1 MNITQTLK
9 GDNLISIKIN
19 ILKEDYEAK
28 VNAALKTFQRKANVP
43 GFRPGKVPFG
53 MVKKMYGT
61 SVFMEELNKIVSEGL
76 NNHILENKLDIIGY
90 PLNDTDY
97 TEPMDPEKQSEL
109 DFHFVAA
116 TKPEITVDYG
126 KASMEFFKVIPTDE
140 EVDKTIDSIVERNPN
155 RLHPET
161 VGNEDAI
168 EIKVKEADENG
179 NEIEEGYAKTF
190 SMHLD
195 QVTDEE
201 TKNMI
206 IGKELGAEFV
216 INFAKALGS
225 EEAAA
230 KVLGQDAPADSNY
243 NIIIDDIVRN
253 EKPELNEEFFEK
265 VFPEKG
271 IKDLDAFKAAVKAE
285 MEKQYLVETDRVL
298 FNKIIEKLVT
308 ETEFVLP
315 DAFLKRWIVEN
326 SQGKITEE
334 DVEKNYDNNY
344 VKGLRWQLIE
354 DAIVKD
360 NTDLIVNDNEVREFM
375 KRQFFPG
382 LDYEALDDDMK
393 ERLDNLATS
402 LMKNHEQVD
411 NMRNQLADIK
421 MTSFLKEKIAIN
433 YKEVNYEEFAK
444 AITEG
449 K

>member
-1 MNITQTLK
+1 MNITQTSK

-28 VNAALKTFQRKANVP
+28 VNASLKTFQRKANVP

-53 MVKKMYGT
+53 MVKKIYGT
-61 SVFMEELNKIVSEGL
+61 SVFMEELNKLISEGL
-76 NNHILENKLDIIGY
+76 NNHIIDNKLDLIGY

-97 TEPMDPEKQSEL
+97 KEPMDPEKQAEL

-116 TKPEITVDYG
+116 TKPEINVDYA
-126 KASMEFFKVIPTDE
+126 KFSMDFFKIVPTDE
-140 EVDKTIDSIVERNPN
+140 EVEKAIESIVERNPN

-195 QVTDEE
+195 QVTDDES
-201 TKNMI
+201 KNML
-206 IGKELGAEFV
+206 IGKELGSEF
-216 INFAKALGS
+216 IFNFAKALGS
-225 EEAAA
+225 DEAAA
-230 KVLGQDAPADSNY
+230 NVLGKDAPANSNY

-265 VFPEKG
+265 VFPGKE
-271 IKDLDAFKAAVKAE
+271 IKDLNAFKAAVKVE
-285 MEKQYLVETDRVL
+285 MEKQYLAESDRIL

-308 ETEFVLP
+308 EIEFALP
-315 DAFLKRWIVEN
+315 DTFLKRWIVEN

-334 DVEKNYDNNY
+334 DAEKNYDNNY

-354 DAIVKD
+354 DAIVKQ
-360 NTDLIVNDNEVREFM
+360 NTDLIVKDDEVREFM

-382 LDYEALDDDMK
+382 LDLESLDDDMK

-402 LMKNHEQVD
+402 LMKNDEQVD
-411 NMRNQLADIK
+411 NMRNQLADMK
-421 MTSFLKEKIAIN
+421 MTHFLKDKITIN

-444 AITEG
+444 AIAEE